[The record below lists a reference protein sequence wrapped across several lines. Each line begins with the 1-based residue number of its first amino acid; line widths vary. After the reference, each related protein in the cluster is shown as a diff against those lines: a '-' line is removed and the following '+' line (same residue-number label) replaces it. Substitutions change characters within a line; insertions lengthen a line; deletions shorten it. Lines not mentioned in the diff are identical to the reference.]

1 MTMVRRFNTT
11 EGWPERENETG
22 GSIVY
27 DPAAENDATDSEKST
42 CKALQCWPCIS
53 RHTLIVHSDD
63 TRQRCASAQFICT
76 LQRPK

>member
-22 GSIVY
+22 RSIVY

-42 CKALQCWPCIS
+42 
-53 RHTLIVHSDD
+53 
-63 TRQRCASAQFICT
+63 
-76 LQRPK
+76 